1 MAKAPAKKSKKR
13 SRLMKL
19 QYRAQVLATFGQRL
33 KSLRLKKGFTLRQ
46 FEVRSGIDAGNLAK
60 YERGTREPGL
70 IVILIM
76 ARALDM
82 HYQELLDFKFDF
94 EETTLRRSAQL

>member
-1 MAKAPAKKSKKR
+1 
-13 SRLMKL
+13 MKL
-19 QYRAQVLATFGQRL
+19 QYRAQVLSAFGDNL

-46 FEVRSGIDAGNLAK
+46 FEIKSGIDAGNLVK

-76 ARALDM
+76 ARALDI
-82 HYQELLDFKFDF
+82 HYHDLFNFEFDF
-94 EETTLRRSAQL
+94 NETALRRSVQL